1 MPLFSPPSGG
11 MPNYGMAGVAAADL
25 GLLGTEEQFNEEM
38 RKRKKRREQSFSADQ
53 LFPAPYSAG
62 AFYS

>member
-1 MPLFSPPSGG
+1 MPLSRPPSGG

-25 GLLGTEEQFNEEM
+25 GLLGTGQQFDEEL
-38 RKRKKRREQSFSADQ
+38 RKRRKKREQSLSAEQ

-62 AFYS
+62 AFFS

>member
-11 MPNYGMAGVAAADL
+11 MPNYGMAGVAAMDL
-25 GLLGTEEQFNEEM
+25 GLLGTGQQFDEEI
-38 RKRKKRREQSFSADQ
+38 RKRRKKREQSLSADQ